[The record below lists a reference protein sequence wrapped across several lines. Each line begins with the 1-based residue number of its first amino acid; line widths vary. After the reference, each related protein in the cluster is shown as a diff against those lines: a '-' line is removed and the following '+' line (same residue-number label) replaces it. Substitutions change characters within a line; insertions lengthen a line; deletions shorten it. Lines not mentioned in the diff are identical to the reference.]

1 MKKLGF
7 SLSFSII
14 CKSCGFEDQFF
25 SSTNIKQ
32 EINICSVM
40 TFYKTDRGS
49 EAMVTFTFIT
59 KMPLPM
65 NKNNFDAIN
74 DKLI

>member
-1 MKKLGF
+1 
-7 SLSFSII
+7 
-14 CKSCGFEDQFF
+14 
-25 SSTNIKQ
+25 
-32 EINICSVM
+32 M